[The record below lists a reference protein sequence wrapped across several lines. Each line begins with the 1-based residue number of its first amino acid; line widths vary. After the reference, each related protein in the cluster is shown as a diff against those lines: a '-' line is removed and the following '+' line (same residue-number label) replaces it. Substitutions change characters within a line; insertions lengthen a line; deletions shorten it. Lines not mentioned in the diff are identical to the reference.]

1 MDTSRRGFTLISLL
15 VVVVAVAFLFA
26 FLMLAV
32 TRPSAN
38 RKSRAEA
45 DRINCINNLK
55 QVGLAF
61 RIWSQDNRDKY
72 PMAVTAESGGTKEFT
87 TAADT
92 YRHFQVMSNELGTP
106 RIMFCPTDT
115 RTRATDFVQFN
126 NQNLS
131 YFVGLEANGDS
142 ISMFLAGDR
151 NLTSDQPPTAGVLN
165 LSPGQ
170 KLGWSNQMHNRRGN
184 VLLTDGSV
192 QSYSDWSATD
202 ALRTSGDATNVWR
215 LSLPE

>member
-26 FLMLAV
+26 LLMLAI

-38 RKSRAEA
+38 RKARAEA

-61 RIWSQDNRDKY
+61 RIWAQDRQDKY
-72 PMAVTAESGGTKEFT
+72 PMAVPAESGGTKGFT

-92 YRHFQVMSNELGTP
+92 YRHFQVMSNELSTP
-106 RIMFCPTDT
+106 RILFCPTDT
-115 RTRATDFVQFN
+115 RTRATDFAQFN

-131 YFVGLEANGDS
+131 YFIGLEANEDS

-151 NLTSDQPPTAGVLN
+151 NLTNDQPPVSGVLS
-165 LSPGQ
+165 LFPGQ

-184 VLLTDGSV
+184 VLLSDGSV
-192 QSYSDWSATD
+192 QSYSDWSATA
-202 ALRTSGDATNVWR
+202 ALRTSGDATNVWHI
-215 LSLPE
+215 SLPE